1 MPRPPRERT
10 PVAVPQQPQSLR
22 TTEVDVARDWLKAA
36 YGTSLRMRT
45 PPPLAVFRYS
55 RTTAGSLSLSTLALP
70 TEYSYATDPLGTV
83 AITHVLGGR
92 MVRECRGDVTEAGPG
107 DVLAISQPHLPYA
120 GRVFSAELR
129 AVTVPLALVQEV
141 AGHPAGQKARA
152 LRFTR
157 FTPVSPAMAD
167 HWKRTVDYV
176 EQSVLALAPTP
187 GGAPLVA
194 DAAARLLAAT
204 VLAAFGTDARPE
216 PVLADTRDATS
227 ETVRRVVAFIESQPE
242 AEIGLADMA
251 AAAGVTPR
259 AVQYAFRR
267 HTGTTPTAHLRRVR
281 LAHAHD
287 DLVAADP
294 ARDTVTAIA
303 ARWGFHHQGR
313 FAAAYREA
321 YGVPPRR
328 TLAGS

>member
-1 MPRPPRERT
+1 M
-10 PVAVPQQPQSLR
+10 AHQPQTGPSGGQSLL

-45 PPPLAVFRYS
+45 PAPHSAFRYS

-70 TEYSYATDPLGTV
+70 TEYSYATDPLGAV
-83 AITHVLGGR
+83 AITHVMGGR
-92 MVRECRGDVTEAGPG
+92 MTRECQDDATEAVPG

-129 AVTVPLALVQEV
+129 AVTVPPTLVQEA
-141 AGHPAGQKARA
+141 AGRPAGQKTRP

-176 EQSVLALAPTP
+176 EKSVLALAP
-187 GGAPLVA
+187 GGAPLVV

-204 VLAAFGTDARPE
+204 ILAAFDTDARPE

-227 ETVRRVVAFIESQPE
+227 ETARRTVAFIESQPQ

-267 HTGTTPTAHLRRVR
+267 HLGTTPMAYLRRVR
-281 LAHAHD
+281 LAQAHE

-294 ARDTVTAIA
+294 ARDTVTALA

-313 FAAAYREA
+313 FAAAYREV

-328 TLAGS
+328 TLAAT

>member
-1 MPRPPRERT
+1 MPH
-10 PVAVPQQPQSLR
+10 QPHAGPSGGQSFR

-45 PPPLAVFRYS
+45 PAPHSAFRYS
-55 RTTAGSLSLSTLALP
+55 RATAGPLSLSTLALP
-70 TEYSYATDPLGTV
+70 TEYSYATDPLGAV
-83 AITHVLGGR
+83 AITHVVGGR
-92 MVRECRGDVTEAGPG
+92 MIRECRGDVAEAGPG
-107 DVLAISQPHLPYA
+107 DVLAISQPQLPYA

-141 AGHPAGQKARA
+141 AGHPEGQKARP

-167 HWKRTVDYV
+167 QWKKTVDYV
-176 EQSVLALAPTP
+176 EQSVLALARMP
-187 GGAPLVA
+187 GGAPLVV

-204 VLAAFGTDARPE
+204 VLAAFDTDARPE

-227 ETVRRVVAFIESQPE
+227 ETARRAVAFIESQPA

-267 HTGTTPTAHLRRVR
+267 HLGTTPTAYLRRVR
-281 LAHAHD
+281 LAEAHD
-287 DLVAADP
+287 ELVAADP

-303 ARWGFHHQGR
+303 SRWGFHHQGR

-321 YGVPPRR
+321 YGVPPLR

>member
-1 MPRPPRERT
+1 MPHQ
-10 PVAVPQQPQSLR
+10 PQAGPSQSLR

-45 PPPLAVFRYS
+45 PAPDSAFRYS

-70 TEYSYATDPLGTV
+70 TEYSYATDPLGAV
-83 AITHVLGGR
+83 AITHVVGGR
-92 MVRECRGDVTEAGPG
+92 MTRECEDDVTEAVPG

-141 AGHPAGQKARA
+141 AGRPAGQKPRP

-157 FTPVSPAMAD
+157 FTPVSPSMAD
-167 HWKRTVDYV
+167 QWKRTVDHV
-176 EQSVLALAPTP
+176 EQSVVALALAP
-187 GGAPLVA
+187 GGAPLVV

-204 VLAAFGTDARPE
+204 LLTAFDTDARPE

-227 ETVRRVVAFIESQPE
+227 ETLRRTVAFIESQPD
-242 AEIGLADMA
+242 AEIGLAGMA
-251 AAAGVTPR
+251 AVAGVTPR

-267 HTGTTPTAHLRRVR
+267 HLGTTPTAYLRRVR
-281 LAHAHD
+281 LAQAHE

-294 ARDTVTAIA
+294 ALDTVTAIA

-321 YGVPPRR
+321 YGVPPRH
-328 TLAGS
+328 TLAAS